1 LPFNW
6 AKLLWR
12 LKAKKLPEA
21 RMPLMGVRKKL
32 HGKPIG
38 AAFAYKIIDMV
49 NSANMDNGVV
59 SSELSWILETNRDM
73 LTMLTDLGGEIY
85 KTYRIYERG
94 L

>member
-1 LPFNW
+1 
-6 AKLLWR
+6 
-12 LKAKKLPEA
+12 
-21 RMPLMGVRKKL
+21 MPLMGVRKKL